1 MYDALRQKAQ
11 EASQNAYC
19 KYSGFAVGAALLTE
33 SGQIFTGCN
42 VENGSF
48 PVGICAE
55 RVAFSKA
62 ISDGHRSFKA
72 IAIYGGET
80 SCPPCGMCRQF
91 MSEFCDD
98 NFEIILNDKIYTLKK
113 LLPVRFDFKS

>member
-1 MYDALRQKAQ
+1 MNSASMYDELRRKAQ

-55 RVAFSKA
+55 RVKLA
-62 ISDGHRSFKA
+62 RN
-72 IAIYGGET
+72 
-80 SCPPCGMCRQF
+80 PPP
-91 MSEFCDD
+91 
-98 NFEIILNDKIYTLKK
+98 L
-113 LLPVRFDFKS
+113 